1 MNMMVPP
8 SEPIEMKRYTGPER
22 AAALMLVLGKEHGAP
37 MWEHLSVEEI
47 KDLSSA
53 MAQLGRVPASV
64 AEHLLVAFSGEVG
77 SMNRLHGS
85 FETTERLLTGI
96 LPNDRV
102 REIMEDI
109 PCRNCRARRC
119 RSVWRWRRRPLR
131 SPGRSSW
138 FGATGLRA
146 TRMACSVLSR
156 YALLVRAM
164 PISQPRWLP
173 SSTCPRRLPHRSA
186 CPPPPRL
193 A

>member
-96 LPNDRV
+96 LPTTACARSW
-102 REIMEDI
+102 RISAA
-109 PCRNCRARRC
+109 PRGGRCGTSCRTSAKPFSPPICATNI
-119 RSVWRWRRRPLR
+119 RRP
-131 SPGRSSW
+131 SRSS
-138 FGATGLRA
+138 
-146 TRMACSVLSR
+146 C
-156 YALLVRAM
+156 
-164 PISQPRWLP
+164 P
-173 SSTCPRRLPHRSA
+173 S
-186 CPPPPRL
+186 
-193 A
+193 